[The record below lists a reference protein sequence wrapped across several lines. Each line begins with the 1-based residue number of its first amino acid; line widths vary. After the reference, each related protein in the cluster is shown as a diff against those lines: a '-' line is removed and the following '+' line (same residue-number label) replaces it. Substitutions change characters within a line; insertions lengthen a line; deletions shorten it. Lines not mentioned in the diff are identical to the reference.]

1 MLACCQMQQGSWV
14 INDMA
19 KAWVLNAFFA
29 SAFISKIRLQESQA
43 PETLMGSLK
52 QGRVVVVN

>member
-1 MLACCQMQQGSWV
+1 MQQGSWV